1 MSLQD
6 IIAELD
12 NIIEQA
18 SSDDEIG
25 KEAVVEA
32 LQDVVRDSEG
42 IDDKNYVMKLIQDV
56 RKNGLIKLSY
66 EDGLACNSLWRKYG
80 NSLHAK

>member
-6 IIAELD
+6 IIAELN

-25 KEAVVEA
+25 KESILEA
-32 LQDVVRDSEG
+32 LTDVVRDAKG
-42 IDDKNYVMKLIQDV
+42 NDMDLIFEDEDEF
-56 RKNGLIKLSY
+56 GSY
-66 EDGLACNSLWRKYG
+66 EETDFSSLADLD
-80 NSLHAK
+80 H

>member
-18 SSDDEIG
+18 SSDEEIG
-25 KEAVVEA
+25 KQSILEA
-32 LQDVVRDSEG
+32 LTDVVRDAKG
-42 IDDKNYVMKLIQDV
+42 NDMDLIFEDEDEF
-56 RKNGLIKLSY
+56 GSY
-66 EDGLACNSLWRKYG
+66 EETDFSSLADMDN
-80 NSLHAK
+80 

>member
-12 NIIEQA
+12 NIIDQA

-25 KEAVVEA
+25 KEAILEA
-32 LQDVVRDSEG
+32 LTDVVRDSKG
-42 IDDKNYVMKLIQDV
+42 
-56 RKNGLIKLSY
+56 
-66 EDGLACNSLWRKYG
+66 DGLDFEVEDEDHFDSFEQTDFSSLSDLDY
-80 NSLHAK
+80 

>member
-1 MSLQD
+1 MNLQK

-25 KEAVVEA
+25 KEAIVEA
-32 LQDVVRDSEG
+32 LQDVVRDAKG
-42 IDDKNYVMKLIQDV
+42 DDLDFHVEDEDHF
-56 RKNGLIKLSY
+56 GSFEETDFSSLSDLDY
-66 EDGLACNSLWRKYG
+66 
-80 NSLHAK
+80 

>member
-1 MSLQD
+1 MNLQK

-25 KEAVVEA
+25 KEAIVEA
-32 LQDVVRDSEG
+32 LTDVVRDAKGNEL
-42 IDDKNYVMKLIQDV
+42 DFHV
-56 RKNGLIKLSY
+56 
-66 EDGLACNSLWRKYG
+66 EDEDHYGSFEETDFSSLANLDY
-80 NSLHAK
+80 

>member
-1 MSLQD
+1 MNLQQ

-25 KEAVVEA
+25 KESILEA
-32 LQDVVRDSEG
+32 LTDVVRDAKG
-42 IDDKNYVMKLIQDV
+42 
-56 RKNGLIKLSY
+56 
-66 EDGLACNSLWRKYG
+66 DGLDFDMDFDDDHFGSFEETDFSSLADMD
-80 NSLHAK
+80 N

>member
-6 IIAELD
+6 IIAELN

-25 KEAVVEA
+25 KESILEA
-32 LQDVVRDSEG
+32 LTDVVRDVKG
-42 IDDKNYVMKLIQDV
+42 NDMDLIFDDEDDFS
-56 RKNGLIKLSY
+56 SY
-66 EDGLACNSLWRKYG
+66 EETDFSSLADMD
-80 NSLHAK
+80 H

>member
-1 MSLQD
+1 MNLQK

-12 NIIEQA
+12 NIIQQA

-32 LQDVVRDSEG
+32 LQDVVRDAKG
-42 IDDKNYVMKLIQDV
+42 DDLDFHI
-56 RKNGLIKLSY
+56 
-66 EDGLACNSLWRKYG
+66 EDEDHYDSFEETDFSSLADLDY
-80 NSLHAK
+80 

>member
-32 LQDVVRDSEG
+32 LQDVVRDAKGDELDFH
-42 IDDKNYVMKLIQDV
+42 IDD
-56 RKNGLIKLSY
+56 
-66 EDGLACNSLWRKYG
+66 EDHYGSFEETDFRSLADLD
-80 NSLHAK
+80 H

>member
-1 MSLQD
+1 MVMNLQD

-32 LQDVVRDSEG
+32 LQDVVRDAKGDDLDFHIEDEDHFGSFEETDFSSLSEL
-42 IDDKNYVMKLIQDV
+42 DY
-56 RKNGLIKLSY
+56 
-66 EDGLACNSLWRKYG
+66 
-80 NSLHAK
+80 